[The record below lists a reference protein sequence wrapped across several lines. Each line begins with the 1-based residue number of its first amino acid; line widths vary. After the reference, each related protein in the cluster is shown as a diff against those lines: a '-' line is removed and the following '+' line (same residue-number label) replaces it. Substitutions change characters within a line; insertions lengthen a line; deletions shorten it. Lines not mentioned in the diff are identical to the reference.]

1 MRRSCLSIAN
11 KPAGPRGTQTI
22 SNHFPGSR
30 LMGSIGRLPRF
41 MKDPGKGM
49 CVEKSVGEE
58 RVVLGRKAT
67 CMKTSMDRSER
78 GHDGAI

>member
-30 LMGSIGRLPRF
+30 LMGSIGRLPRI
-41 MKDPGKGM
+41 MKDSGKGM
-49 CVEKSVGEE
+49 CVGKVG
-58 RVVLGRKAT
+58 R
-67 CMKTSMDRSER
+67 
-78 GHDGAI
+78 